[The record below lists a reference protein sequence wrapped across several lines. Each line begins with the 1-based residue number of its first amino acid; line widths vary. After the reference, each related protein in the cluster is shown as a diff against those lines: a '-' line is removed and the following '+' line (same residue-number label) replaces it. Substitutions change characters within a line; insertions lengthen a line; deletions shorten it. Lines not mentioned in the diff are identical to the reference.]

1 MIFLADF
8 SDESRSVLSGF
19 SISGEGSMAKKTVK
33 RSTRSTNSSSK
44 KSSAQRPVDV
54 RHNLDHQPYEGLPAD
69 RERGPDFLPFDAD
82 FMPAANKRFQE
93 TIVFVHHFGGNKKSL
108 AHHVEMVNAL
118 GYDAVRFDL
127 MFSQINP
134 AKHLP
139 ITANLKFGIRH
150 VWSEQIEAIL
160 NSIPGRKILFSFSM
174 PSNSVMMA
182 LAHRRAKDVSG
193 WICDGGP
200 FLQLSKC
207 VWNLY
212 EHHYAIQSKVVRGA
226 LTGASLVF
234 LGTGFEKEAAGLMR
248 TLPRGFRILSFRG
261 LQDPLVPAEA
271 IDEAL
276 LGKSTTPH
284 TGASK
289 LVPSDKSNFKNDSA
303 HPLMIETHSFEEG
316 GHLDGLKS
324 FPAAYRD
331 HCESFLKE
339 IAKPVT
345 A

>member
-1 MIFLADF
+1 
-8 SDESRSVLSGF
+8 
-19 SISGEGSMAKKTVK
+19 MAKKTVK
-33 RSTRSTNSSSK
+33 RSTRSPDSNPK
-44 KSSAQRPVDV
+44 KSPAQRLVDAP
-54 RHNLDHQPYEGLPAD
+54 HDPDHEPQDESSLDVQ
-69 RERGPDFLPFDAD
+69 RGPDFLPFDAD
-82 FMPAANKRFQE
+82 FMPAANKHFQE

-108 AHHVEMVNAL
+108 SHHVEMVNQL

-160 NSIPGRKILFSFSM
+160 NSIPGRKIVFSFSM
-174 PSNSVMMA
+174 PSNSVLMA

-200 FLQLSKC
+200 FLQLSRC

-212 EHHYAIQSKVVRGA
+212 EHHYAIQSKVIRGA

-234 LGTGFEKEAAGLMR
+234 FGTGFEKEAAGLVR
-248 TLPRGFRILSFRG
+248 SLPRGFKILSFRG

-276 LGKSTTPH
+276 LGKAQVGKLGH
-284 TGASK
+284 SK
-289 LVPSDKSNFKNDSA
+289 KSDLKND
-303 HPLMIETHSFEEG
+303 PPNRLLIQTHSFEEG

-324 FPAAYRD
+324 FRDAYRD

-339 IAKPVT
+339 ISKPVT
-345 A
+345 V